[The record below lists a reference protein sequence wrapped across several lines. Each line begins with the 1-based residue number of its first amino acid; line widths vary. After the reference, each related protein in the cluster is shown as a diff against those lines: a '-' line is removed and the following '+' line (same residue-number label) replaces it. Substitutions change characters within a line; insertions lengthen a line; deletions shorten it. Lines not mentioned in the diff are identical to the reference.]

1 MKTSKEDPEPISAM
15 SWKAAWGRS
24 QWAHGTFDTKNSSSL
39 LRTWRHNVDL
49 GDGKENQ
56 MIGSCHE

>member
-39 LRTWRHNVDL
+39 LRTWRH
-49 GDGKENQ
+49 
-56 MIGSCHE
+56 